1 MEVLRT
7 LTLAAVATAASVAVA
22 VHAETHL
29 LSLLVLLLEPLLWF
43 LLGAACLYALVER
56 RWGLA
61 LVAGWALTALAVSL
75 RQPVAPVPPPPFAP
89 EAASPVVRNCASLAQ
104 KPQGPLSVLTWNIS
118 GDVGV
123 APDIVQSGA
132 DLVVLQEAT
141 AERVQQVTAA
151 VQEALLVDYSRQRL
165 AFYEEQGLEA
175 PPLDPEDTEIVLPTA
190 EGLHVDTMNGQGL
203 GLIVRNGEF
212 SYCGDQDRWPVELP
226 AAGGRLAHGALVF
239 ATFERQGAIRDYDLV
254 PLLGLHMDRPT
265 SPVEMAGWPERLT
278 DNAETIAGFVRALNS
293 SNLIIAGDTNTHGTF
308 RELPGALKG
317 AGLIA
322 VPPRASWPARLLG
335 IPALP
340 LFQLDRVWHGP
351 GWTTRDVRTLRGRG
365 GHLGVL
371 ATLDPVQSA
380 TAATPTP
387 SR

>member
-7 LTLAAVATAASVAVA
+7 LALAAVATAACVFVAT
-22 VHAETHL
+22 HAETHL
-29 LSLLVLLLEPLLWF
+29 LSLLVLLLEPLIWF

-56 RWGLA
+56 RWAIA

-75 RQPVAPVPPPPFAP
+75 RQPVQPIPPPPFAP
-89 EAASPVVRNCASLAQ
+89 EAASPVVRNCASLA
-104 KPQGPLSVLTWNIS
+104 KRPQGSLVVLTWNIS
-118 GDVGV
+118 DDAEVT
-123 APDIVQSGA
+123 PDIVQSGA

-141 AERVQQVTAA
+141 AEQVEQVTSA
-151 VQEALLVDYSRQRL
+151 VQEALLVDYSRQRV
-165 AFYEEQGLEA
+165 AYYEDQGLVA
-175 PPLDPEDTEIVLPTA
+175 PPIDPEDPELLLPTA
-190 EGLHVDTMNGQGL
+190 EGLHVATMGGQGL

-226 AAGGRLAHGALVF
+226 AASGRVAHGALVF
-239 ATFERQGAIRDYDLV
+239 ATFERQGAIREYDLV
-254 PLLGLHMDRPT
+254 PLMGLHLDRPA
-265 SPVEMAGWPERLT
+265 SPLEMADWPERLT
-278 DNAETIAGFVRALNS
+278 DSAQTIAGFVRALNS

-308 RELPGALKG
+308 RELPGAMKG

-340 LFQLDRVWHGP
+340 LYQLDRVWHGT

-365 GHLGVL
+365 AHLGVL